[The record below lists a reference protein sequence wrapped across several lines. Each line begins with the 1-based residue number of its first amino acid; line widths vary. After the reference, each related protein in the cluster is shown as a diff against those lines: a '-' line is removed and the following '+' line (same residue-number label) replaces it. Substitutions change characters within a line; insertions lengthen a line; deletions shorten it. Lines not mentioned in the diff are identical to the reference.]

1 MAKSRWKKQQERERR
16 EAEVKQRFEEE
27 SQELASSRR
36 KGGGYDRDGWFTLG
50 RLRFFKIALLI
61 AMPISFFLYSILLL
75 PIVALYGFLYFASRG
90 IERRQNAGLRKE
102 LWVKVPKF
110 DTAIALGVVIMITCV
125 VGLSVLSTG
134 TEPSMYAGRSET
146 QIYSMLREDGMSSH
160 QAQERTER
168 IMSSGMHLSP
178 LQRAGLQMLTLQTG
192 QREMFRTVND
202 FSTQFASGGNVVV
215 RQPQGGGSGGGGTHQ
230 IPEAGGNLVIRNPDG
245 SRTQHTGS
253 REELERIAA
262 QHRSSTGNALG
273 NMPLAQSIGQSFR
286 VISMAMLA
294 IVLFGGAILVAK
306 NTKNDETSPKV
317 A

>member
-1 MAKSRWKKQQERERR
+1 MAKTNWKKINEREKRKV
-16 EAEVKQRFEEE
+16 ELEQRFEEE
-27 SQELASSRR
+27 SQEIASSRR
-36 KGGGYDRDGWFTLG
+36 KSGGYDKDGWFTHK
-50 RLRFFKIALLI
+50 RLRFCKIVLL
-61 AMPISFFLYSILLL
+61 ASMLPVFFLYSVLLL
-75 PIVALYGFLYFASRG
+75 PIVALYGLLYFASRG
-90 IERRQNAGLRKE
+90 VEKRQNAGLRKD

-110 DTAIALGVVIMITCV
+110 DTAIALGLVIMLTCV

-178 LQRAGLQMLTLQTG
+178 MQRAGLQLLTLQTG
-192 QREMFRTVND
+192 QRELFQTVND
-202 FSTQFASGGNVVV
+202 FSTTPASGGNVVV
-215 RQPQGGGSGGGGTHQ
+215 RPPSQGGSGQGGNQ

-245 SRTQHTGS
+245 SRQQHTGS

-262 QHRSSTGNALG
+262 QHRARTGNALG
-273 NMPLAQSIGQSFR
+273 NVPLAQSIGQSFR
-286 VISMAMLA
+286 VISMIML
-294 IVLFGGAILVAK
+294 IVVLFGGVILTTQK
-306 NTKNDETSPKV
+306 NKAEENSKT